1 MAGLAQLLAEKG
13 IRADGVRTGRSGL
26 HSFLRRRPNPP
37 SWNSAKNVPMKRPGQ
52 PAELATAYVMLAD
65 PRSSY
70 VSGARIAVTAGGKIL
85 SDRLQSRGGQPTEP
99 RTTMLATAEPSFAA
113 RPAYVSRGNF
123 AIVVIIEGN

>member
-13 IRADGVRTGRSGL
+13 HPCRQRGYGADLDSI
-26 HSFLRRRPNPP
+26 HSFDVARTRH
-37 SWNSAKNVPMKRPGQ
+37 
-52 PAELATAYVMLAD
+52 VMLAD

-70 VSGARIAVTAGGKIL
+70 VSGARIAATAGEKIL

-123 AIVVIIEGN
+123 AIVVTLEGN